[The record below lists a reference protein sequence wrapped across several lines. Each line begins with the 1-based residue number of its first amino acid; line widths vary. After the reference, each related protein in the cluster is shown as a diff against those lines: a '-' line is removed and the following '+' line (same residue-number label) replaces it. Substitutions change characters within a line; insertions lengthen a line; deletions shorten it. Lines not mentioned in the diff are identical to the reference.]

1 MIILDNT
8 TEILEL
14 TTTAAVSTDVYVSYA
29 DITSSAFTG
38 GAQDTN
44 ISTATTTTILSAPA
58 ASTQRQVKYVAIRN
72 RSTTSSQTVTVKH
85 DTSGTERYLTAD
97 VVLSAG
103 ETLTY
108 TQDLGW
114 VVKNKNGIDK
124 VIDTTTVGF
133 TGIPFEIYKIGTAS
147 EAIGNWYCYSKDSG
161 FPGAYSLGAPGI
173 NGWWVDASA
182 TTNAANPA
190 GAAQV
195 GVAQLPNPASGS
207 YYMLPP
213 IVTTSTGH
221 LVEVIDVVWYNTGTV
236 VTTTTNQA
244 IAQPGASKPS
254 RDNQGSTNGDG
265 WNAAILVTTATT
277 NAGAI
282 TNTTLTYTD
291 SDGNVGNTATIAS
304 FPATAVIGT
313 FVPFQLQAGDRG
325 IRSIEGITLGTS
337 YVAGAISIV
346 MYRKLFTLPNTIVN
360 MGAIG
365 QAYTTD
371 PTGIRIY
378 NGTAPWFIY
387 RSSATTATTMAGS
400 YRIIER

>member
-8 TEILEL
+8 TEILEM
-14 TTTAAVSTDVYVSYA
+14 TTSAAVSTDYYVSYA

-38 GAQDTN
+38 GASDGN
-44 ISTATTTTILSAPA
+44 VATATTTTILAAPA

-72 RSTTSSQTVTVKH
+72 RSTTSSQTVTIKH

-124 VIDTTTVGF
+124 TVDTTTIGF
-133 TGIPFEIYKIGTAS
+133 TGIPFEIYKIGTAP
-147 EAIGNWYCYSKDSG
+147 EAIGNWYAYAKDTG
-161 FPGAYSLGAPGI
+161 FPGAYSLGAPGV
-173 NGWWVDASA
+173 NGWWVDASQA
-182 TTNAANPA
+182 TNAANPA
-190 GAAQV
+190 GATQG
-195 GVAQLPNPASGS
+195 GVQQLPNPASGS
-207 YYMLPP
+207 YYMVPP
-213 IVTTSTGH
+213 IITSSVGH
-221 LVEVIDVVWYNTGTV
+221 LFEVYDIVWYNTGIA
-236 VTTTTNQA
+236 VTTTTAQA

-254 RDNQGSTNGDG
+254 RDSQGSTNGEG
-265 WNAAILVTTATT
+265 WNAGILVTTATT

-282 TNTTLTYTD
+282 TNTTLNYTN
-291 SDGNVGNTATIAS
+291 SDGTATRTATISS

-313 FVPFQLQAGDRG
+313 FVPFQLAAGDRG
-325 IRSIEGITLGTS
+325 IRSIEGVTLGTS
-337 YVAGAISIV
+337 YGGGAISLV
-346 MYRKLFTLPNTIVN
+346 MYRKLFSIPNTIAN

-378 NGTAPWFIY
+378 NGTAPWFVH
-387 RSSATTATTMAGS
+387 RSSATTATTIAGY

>member
-8 TEILEL
+8 TEILEM
-14 TTTAAVSTDVYVSYA
+14 TTTAAVSTDYYVSYA
-29 DITSSAFTG
+29 DITTSAFTA
-38 GAQDTN
+38 GASDGN
-44 ISTATTTTILSAPA
+44 INTATTTTILAAPG

-72 RSTTSSQTVTVKH
+72 RSTTSSQTVTIKH
-85 DTSGTERYLTAD
+85 DTSGTERYITAD

-133 TGIPFEIYKIGTAS
+133 TGIPYQIYKIGTAS
-147 EAIGNWYCYSKDSG
+147 EAIGNWYSWQKDSG
-161 FPGAYSLGAPGI
+161 FPGAYVLGAPGV
-173 NGWWVDASA
+173 NGWWVDASQ

-195 GVAQLPNPASGS
+195 GVQHLPNPASGS

-213 IVTTSTGH
+213 VIATSTGH
-221 LVEVIDVVWYNTGTV
+221 LVEVIDLVWYNTGVV
-236 VTTTTNQA
+236 VTTTTAQA
-244 IAQPGASKPS
+244 IAMPGTSKPS
-254 RDNQGSTNGDG
+254 RDSYGSTDGEG

-277 NAGAI
+277 NAGVVA
-282 TNTTLTYTD
+282 NTTLNYTN
-291 SDGNVGNTATIAS
+291 SDGTASRTGTITA

-313 FVPFQLQAGDRG
+313 LVPFQLAAGDRG

-337 YVAGAISIV
+337 YGGGAISVIL
-346 MYRKLFTLPNTIVN
+346 YRKLFSIPNTIAN

-378 NGTAPWFIY
+378 NGTASWFIY